1 MKVYLLGN
9 GEGYSGHVFSTEQNA
24 GAYLDA
30 KPTSFLRQFYY
41 IEVVEIDSALS
52 DLAPLV

>member
-9 GEGYSGHVFSTEQNA
+9 EEGYSGHVFSTEQNA
-24 GAYLDA
+24 RAYLDA
-30 KPTSFLRQFYY
+30 KPTSFMRQFYY